1 MSEIIYKENPAMF
14 KSNPMGF
21 ILAVILIAAFGVGLL
36 ILAYWYLKTKATLL
50 QISDGDVLL
59 ERGLL
64 SKRRT
69 ELSVNQIRTVTVV
82 QSVFNRM
89 FGVGTIEIYT
99 SGDDPEFVVKGMP
112 NPDVVRD
119 YIKNQK

>member
-99 SGDDPEFVVKGMP
+99 SGDKPEFVVKGMP